1 MDIAKALLWL
11 SRDQFPPQKAFQF
24 FFLLWNPGVKYRT
37 SFSETF
43 FHNVKIFE
51 LLLNLTGAQNSLSWD
66 FLKGVFLVM
75 EDMMGCGKSL
85 TSKTEVKSFSYR
97 TDKQRTIQK

>member
-1 MDIAKALLWL
+1 MLTMIPNKSTKKVSIKMDIAKALLWL

-51 LLLNLTGAQNSLSWD
+51 LLLNLTGAQNSLS
-66 FLKGVFLVM
+66 
-75 EDMMGCGKSL
+75 
-85 TSKTEVKSFSYR
+85 
-97 TDKQRTIQK
+97 